1 VENEVGA
8 AVDMEL
14 ANHRDS
20 DFEKNLKAL
29 KVFLSFM
36 P

>member
-1 VENEVGA
+1 VENGA
-8 AVDMEL
+8 GASVDMEL
-14 ANHRDS
+14 SNHKDS

-29 KVFLSFM
+29 KVFLNFV